1 MSKKLVVALAVAAAL
16 IAAYLL
22 LSPAGQAPAA
32 RPGGAPPAPLVRTAP
47 AREESFTDSIEA
59 LGTIRADE
67 AVEITANVSAKVIA
81 VHFNDNQ
88 RVDAGALLVELDGA
102 SAAARLREAEVVAR
116 DDQRLLDHYQALD
129 RTAAVSKTL
138 LAEQRAKAEASAARV
153 AEARAE
159 LEDFTIRAPLAGV
172 LGTRRVSP
180 GSLVSPGTP
189 VTTLDAIAALRVDFT
204 VPERWLSQLAPGQ
217 AVRAS
222 SVAYP
227 GRVFEG
233 RVASIGSRIDPVTRA
248 VPVIAALDNSDRLLR
263 PGMLLDIALLGEPR
277 PVRVVSEQALMR
289 EGPALFVYVVDGDG
303 RVERRAVAIGQR
315 RPGLVEIVEGL
326 ELGERVIIEGAQKVR
341 EGTVVRMADDG
352 VS

>member
-1 MSKKLVVALAVAAAL
+1 
-16 IAAYLL
+16 
-22 LSPAGQAPAA
+22 
-32 RPGGAPPAPLVRTAP
+32 
-47 AREESFTDSIEA
+47 
-59 LGTIRADE
+59 DE

-116 DDQRLLDHYQALD
+116 DDRRLLDHCQALD
-129 RTAAVSKTL
+129 RTAPVSKTPPE
-138 LAEQRAKAEASAARV
+138 EQA
-153 AEARAE
+153 
-159 LEDFTIRAPLAGV
+159 RAPLAGV

-217 AVRAS
+217 VVRAA

-248 VPVIAALDNSDRLLR
+248 
-263 PGMLLDIALLGEPR
+263 
-277 PVRVVSEQALMR
+277 
-289 EGPALFVYVVDGDG
+289 
-303 RVERRAVAIGQR
+303 
-315 RPGLVEIVEGL
+315 
-326 ELGERVIIEGAQKVR
+326 
-341 EGTVVRMADDG
+341 
-352 VS
+352 